1 MEADRSM
8 TRRHTAHNVAIHNGI
23 IAIRVNA
30 VGAVPGTIERPTNSH
45 SPARVSTTG
54 LNSGSAPVT
63 IRPGSLNSRGI
74 HGEMT
79 RSGPTVTMA
88 ASSGRRGRVMRMP
101 TATASG

>member
-8 TRRHTAHNVAIHNGI
+8 TRRHTAHNAAIHNGI

-30 VGAVPGTIERPTNSH
+30 VGAVPGTIDRPTS
-45 SPARVSTTG
+45 SQRPARVSTSG
-54 LNSGSAPVT
+54 LRTGSAPVSN
-63 IRPGSLNSRGI
+63 RPGSLNSRGI

-79 RSGPTVTMA
+79 RSGPTATMA
-88 ASSGRRGRVMRMP
+88 ASIGRRGRVMRTP